1 MVTLNCKGRLLVLD
15 KPVVMGIINTT
26 PDSFFEGSRHHSVQ
40 QIVDTAG
47 KMISEGATILDIG
60 GQSTRPGSQQVGDT
74 AELERT
80 APAVTAIRKYF
91 PDTFISIDTYYS
103 LVARETVKLGADLVN
118 DISAGTIDEA
128 LIPTVAALNVPYVL
142 MHMQGTPANM
152 QSRPFYED
160 VVQEVLQFLITYRT
174 ALQAAGIKD
183 IIIDPGFGF
192 GKTIQHN
199 LQLLKNL
206 SAFSLLDSVILV
218 GLSRKSTIYKTLNI
232 NATEAINGTTAL
244 NMLALNNGA
253 GILRVHDVKEAVECI
268 KLYDAY
274 IQS

>member
-1 MVTLNCKGRLLVLD
+1 MVTLNCKGRLLVIN
-15 KPVVMGIINTT
+15 KPVAMGIINTT
-26 PDSFFEGSRHHSVQ
+26 PDSFFEGSRHNAQQ

-47 KMISEGATILDIG
+47 KMVNDGATIIDIG
-60 GQSTRPGSQQVGDT
+60 GQSTRPGSLQVSD
-74 AELERT
+74 AEELERT
-80 APAVTAIRKYF
+80 APAVEAIRKHF

-103 LVARETVKLGADLVN
+103 KVAKEAVNLGADIVN
-118 DISAGTIDEA
+118 DISAGTMDDD
-128 LIPTVAALNVPYVL
+128 LIPTVAELNVPYIL
-142 MHMQGTPANM
+142 MHMQGTPADM
-152 QSRPFYED
+152 QAKPHYEN
-160 VVQEVLQFLITYRT
+160 VVQEVLQFMITYKS

-206 SAFSLLDSVILV
+206 KAFSILEGALLA

-232 NATEAINGTTAL
+232 SENKALNGTTAL

-253 GILRVHDVKEAVECI
+253 TILRVHDVKEAVECI